1 MSQLGTRG
9 CVFRPLTPR
18 SCGRWSRAGRGAGAC
33 FPDALCGWQCELY
46 LEQKW
51 GHGLGDMDGGGG
63 GAGCTLKPHLGAQR
77 TWDQAWTGSLRPSH
91 TAGRAHAGSS
101 AHQHLARTKVKVRDG
116 EPLPPSWVRRDCGGW
131 GGGASTVWAQR
142 GAGTGLC
149 PQRPTPGNHP
159 GLCVRL
165 AWPES
170 LSLMSGLGGT
180 TCEVGNV
187 LSPPPR
193 ECLRAGCP
201 PRKGFRLILVSP
213 GCQQRCP
220 RTLPRRPLPSQWCRP
235 RPSP

>member
-1 MSQLGTRG
+1 MGTRA
-9 CVFRPLTPR
+9 R
-18 SCGRWSRAGRGAGAC
+18 
-33 FPDALCGWQCELY
+33 
-46 LEQKW
+46 
-51 GHGLGDMDGGGG
+51 GHGWRGG